1 MSVTSPKLE
10 QSDTRFR
17 AVAQLG
23 QGGTANVT
31 LAVASGPSG
40 FSKLV
45 VLKSMRSHLKL
56 EPDFESMF
64 LDEARLAARLN
75 HPNIVQTNEVFESPE
90 GPVIVME
97 YLEGQPLSS
106 IVHRA
111 GSKHKFSVDMQIRV
125 ISEMLSGLHY
135 AHELTD
141 FDGQPLNVVHR
152 DISPHNVFVTFE
164 GQVKLLDFGI
174 AKLSGSRVET
184 ASGVIKGKLRYMA
197 PEQISGEHMDR
208 RVDLFAVGVMIWEA
222 AASQKMWKNLG
233 EAVIMNRILNGELP
247 ELTEVA
253 PDTNPELLRI
263 VNKALELEPEHR
275 YQTALELQND
285 LEGYLD
291 RQAASVRLRD
301 LGKVVVELFATDR
314 AETRRVVDAQLAKVT
329 ALSAAEY
336 AATTPV
342 ELTHI
347 GIGTNSGLSANSSK
361 EGQHGA
367 PARARTWQWLALA
380 LVPALAI
387 ALLLLWRQRAPATK
401 VGEKPAQT
409 SPATVTLNV
418 TAFPAAA
425 RLYLDDQ
432 PIASN
437 PLFQRVARDDR
448 SHRIEARA
456 AGYVSESRSLRF
468 DENANIV
475 LQLSPLA
482 APPVTASAPTAV
494 SAPSSKAPSGK
505 PHVVAKPISRH
516 DAKPSVDCS
525 QPYTLDSAGV
535 KRFKPECL

>member
-1 MSVTSPKLE
+1 MSVTSAKLE
-10 QSDTRFR
+10 QPDARFR

-75 HPNIVQTNEVFESPE
+75 HPNIVQTNEVFESPD

-111 GSKHKFSVDMQIRV
+111 GNTNRFSVDMQIRV

-184 ASGVIKGKLRYMA
+184 ATGVIKGKLRYMS
-197 PEQISGEHMDR
+197 PEQISGENMDR
-208 RVDLFAVGVMIWEA
+208 RVDLFAVGVMVWEA
-222 AASQKMWKNLG
+222 AAGQKMWKNLG

-247 ELTEVA
+247 ELADVS
-253 PDTNPELLRI
+253 PDMNPELLRI
-263 VNKALELEPEHR
+263 VHKALELEPADR
-275 YQTALELQND
+275 YQTALELQTD

-301 LGKVVVELFATDR
+301 LGKVVVELFAADR

-347 GIGTNSGLSANSSK
+347 GTTSGLSTNSSK
-361 EGQHGA
+361 EDQSTL
-367 PARARTWQWLALA
+367 PARARAWQWMVLA
-380 LVPALAI
+380 LVPALAL
-387 ALLLLWRQRAPATK
+387 ALFLLWRQRGVPQP
-401 VGEKPAQT
+401 VGEKPAQGAV
-409 SPATVTLNV
+409 ATVTVNV
-418 TAFPAAA
+418 TAFPATA
-425 RLYLDDQ
+425 RLYLDDEA
-432 PIASN
+432 IASN
-437 PLFQRVARDDR
+437 PLFRTVARDDR

-456 AGYVSESRSLRF
+456 AGYVSESRSIRF

-482 APPVTASAPTAV
+482 APPVAASPSA
-494 SAPSSKAPSGK
+494 SAPSSKASSGK
-505 PHVVAKPISRH
+505 PRAAAKPASPH
-516 DAKPSVDCS
+516 DTKPSVDCS

>member
-1 MSVTSPKLE
+1 MSATSPKLE
-10 QSDTRFR
+10 QPDARFR

-75 HPNIVQTNEVFESPE
+75 HPNIVQTNEVFESPD

-111 GSKHKFSVDMQIRV
+111 GNTSKFSVDMQIRV

-141 FDGQPLNVVHR
+141 FDGQLLNVVHR
-152 DISPHNVFVTFE
+152 DVSPHNVFVTFE

-184 ASGVIKGKLRYMA
+184 ATGVIKGKLRYMA
-197 PEQISGEHMDR
+197 PEQITGESVDR

-222 AASQKMWKNLG
+222 AAGQKMWRNVG

-247 ELTEVA
+247 DLAEVQPNA
-253 PDTNPELLRI
+253 DPELLRI
-263 VNKALELEPEHR
+263 VRKSLELEPKDR
-275 YQTALELQND
+275 YQTALELQSD

-301 LGKVVVELFATDR
+301 LGKVVVELFAADR
-314 AETRRVVDAQLAKVT
+314 AETRRVVDAQLAKV
-329 ALSAAEY
+329 ASLSAAEY

-342 ELTHI
+342 ELTQ
-347 GIGTNSGLSANSSK
+347 IGTHSGLSATQK
-361 EGQHGA
+361 EEH
-367 PARARTWQWLALA
+367 
-380 LVPALAI
+380 
-387 ALLLLWRQRAPATK
+387 
-401 VGEKPAQT
+401 
-409 SPATVTLNV
+409 
-418 TAFPAAA
+418 
-425 RLYLDDQ
+425 
-432 PIASN
+432 
-437 PLFQRVARDDR
+437 
-448 SHRIEARA
+448 
-456 AGYVSESRSLRF
+456 
-468 DENANIV
+468 
-475 LQLSPLA
+475 
-482 APPVTASAPTAV
+482 
-494 SAPSSKAPSGK
+494 
-505 PHVVAKPISRH
+505 
-516 DAKPSVDCS
+516 
-525 QPYTLDSAGV
+525 
-535 KRFKPECL
+535 